1 MFLTRLIL
9 SLAEFGLSILLSI
22 LVIFSSYKGFLWMSP
37 QMDAEAEIHKGNA
50 AVAIMLAS
58 LMAGSALI
66 MRQSIYPV
74 VSILMVGL
82 TGESGG
88 AWGAL
93 RLAGYAAGHLAFG
106 FLLSVACVQLS
117 LKSFEKLTG
126 DLDEEEAIRKGN
138 VAVAVLL
145 AAVVLILS
153 TYMEQGVSALTKSLI
168 PQPKLGGLRIMQ

>member
-1 MFLTRLIL
+1 MFITRLIL
-9 SLAEFGLSILLSI
+9 SLAEFGLSIFLSL

-37 QMDAEAEIHKGNA
+37 QMDAEAEVHKGNV

-106 FLLSVACVQLS
+106 FLLSVACVQIS
-117 LKSFEKLTG
+117 LKAFEKLTG